1 MPEARQVRAT
11 ASTCGWLRLY
21 AVSMGLGLRALLR
34 GRDLREAAV
43 RLAIPLEDSRLIE
56 LPATL
61 TRLRVSAGERVLDLA
76 SPKLLSVALAR
87 RGARVVSVDELPE
100 EIEVWR
106 RLAGRADV
114 EFRVADGRA
123 LPLEAGTV
131 DHAYSISVLEHI
143 AEPGDEEALREL
155 ARVVRP
161 GGRVVL
167 TLPYDTSRREDWRER
182 PAYLDHGDQDGRYF
196 FARVYDDDHLARLTA
211 AAPDLRE
218 IDRTAIRFA
227 PSRLYDAVRR
237 HWPWSIP
244 LAFFAPLFIEVE
256 RGPGGVVLLTLERR
270 GAPAARSPDA

>member
-1 MPEARQVRAT
+1 MPEAPRTRTTARAR
-11 ASTCGWLRLY
+11 GWLRFY
-21 AVSMGLGLRALLR
+21 ALSMGLGLRALLR

-61 TRLRVSAGERVLDLA
+61 SRLGVSAGELVLDLA

-106 RLAGRADV
+106 RLAGPADV
-114 EFRVADGRA
+114 HFRVADGRG
-123 LPLEAGTV
+123 LPFEAGSV
-131 DHAYSISVLEHI
+131 DHASSVSVLEHI
-143 AEPGDEEALREL
+143 AEAGDEEALREL

-167 TLPYDTSRREDWRER
+167 TLPYDTSYREDWRER
-182 PAYLDHGDQDGRYF
+182 PAYLDHGDKDGRYF

-227 PSRLYDAVRR
+227 PSRIYGAVRR
-237 HWPWSIP
+237 RWPWSIP
-244 LAFFAPLFIEVE
+244 LAFLAPLFIELE
-256 RGPGGVVLLTLERR
+256 QGPGGVVLLTLERR
-270 GAPAARSPDA
+270 ADRQASANA

>member
-1 MPEARQVRAT
+1 MPEASHVRAT
-11 ASTCGWLRLY
+11 PRSRGWLRLY

-61 TRLRVSAGERVLDLA
+61 ARLGVSAGDRILDLA

-87 RGARVVSVDELPE
+87 RGARVVSIDELPE

-106 RLAGRADV
+106 RLAGAADV
-114 EFRVADGRA
+114 DFRVADGRA
-123 LPLEAGTV
+123 LPFEAGTL

-167 TLPYDTSRREDWRER
+167 TLPYDTSRREEWRER
-182 PAYLDHGDQDGRYF
+182 PAYLDHGGQDGRYF
-196 FARVYDDDHLARLTA
+196 FARVYDDEHLERLTA

-227 PSRLYDAVRR
+227 PSRLYDTVRR

-244 LAFFAPLFIEVE
+244 LAFFAPLFIQVE
-256 RGPGGVVLLTLERR
+256 QGPGGVVLLTLERR
-270 GAPAARSPDA
+270 GAPAAGTDA